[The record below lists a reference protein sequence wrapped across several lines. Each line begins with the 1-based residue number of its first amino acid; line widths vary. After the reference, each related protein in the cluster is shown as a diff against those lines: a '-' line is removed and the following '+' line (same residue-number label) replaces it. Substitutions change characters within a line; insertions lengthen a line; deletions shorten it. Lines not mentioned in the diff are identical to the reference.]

1 MIAAFI
7 ISSFVTQT
15 FFYRY
20 KNEGIEYLLYS
31 KPIKRRQIFFSNVFA
46 SIIGLV
52 ISMALMSAMFFIS
65 QLIIPFTFTKALLST
80 LSFFAA
86 GLLCA
91 STCPRYSINC
101 AKFCWVESVS
111 SFSCCDAYLR
121 YYDIR
126 FC

>member
-1 MIAAFI
+1 
-7 ISSFVTQT
+7 
-15 FFYRY
+15 
-20 KNEGIEYLLYS
+20 
-31 KPIKRRQIFFSNVFA
+31 FA

-91 STCPRYSINC
+91 ALALGIASIAQNFRC
-101 AKFCWVESVS
+101 LA
-111 SFSCCDAYLR
+111 
-121 YYDIR
+121 
-126 FC
+126 

>member
-91 STCPRYSINC
+91 ALALGIASI
-101 AKFCWVESVS
+101 AQKFCWVESVS